1 MNRHSK
7 NVFSWPDRFAGMACD
22 RGDVLMEY
30 VIVTVLIVLPLIGA
44 ATGLF
49 NPSGSTFAVGG
60 ALDGEDF
67 GIIGNA
73 FVEVWRR
80 VMCGVALPIP

>member
-1 MNRHSK
+1 MMGEQHSLG
-7 NVFSWPDRFAGMACD
+7 RRLRAE

-30 VIVTVLIVLPLIGA
+30 VIVTVFILLPLIGA

-49 NPSGSTFAVGG
+49 SPAGRTFTVGDTIAG
-60 ALDGEDF
+60 DDF

-73 FVEVWRR
+73 LVEVYRKI
-80 VMCGVALPIP
+80 MCGIALPIP